1 MSESRLG
8 RDGPGRGA
16 LNAGDRRTSSPEAE
30 DREYAGAVVIA
41 FFPSLG
47 WQEMLLLLVIGLLLY
62 GRNLP
67 EAGRSLGRVAAQMK
81 RGFQEFKDQMDRDG
95 NLREVKKTFQETT
108 GELRRIS
115 EVPRALANPAG
126 AMRDL
131 ANEAMSS
138 PMPDAKEP
146 DAHAGSDAG
155 PANPGASDADASQ
168 AGKQPSAP
176 TGS

>member
-1 MSESRLG
+1 M
-8 RDGPGRGA
+8 
-16 LNAGDRRTSSPEAE
+16 
-30 DREYAGAVVIA
+30 IA

-146 DAHAGSDAG
+146 DADAGSSDAG
-155 PANPGASDADASQ
+155 AANAGTSDADASQ

>member
-1 MSESRLG
+1 M
-8 RDGPGRGA
+8 
-16 LNAGDRRTSSPEAE
+16 
-30 DREYAGAVVIA
+30 IA

-47 WQEMLLLLVIGLLLY
+47 WQEMFLLMVIGLLLY

-138 PMPDAKEP
+138 PIPDAK
-146 DAHAGSDAG
+146 DADAGSSDAG
-155 PANPGASDADASQ
+155 AANAGTSDTDAAQ